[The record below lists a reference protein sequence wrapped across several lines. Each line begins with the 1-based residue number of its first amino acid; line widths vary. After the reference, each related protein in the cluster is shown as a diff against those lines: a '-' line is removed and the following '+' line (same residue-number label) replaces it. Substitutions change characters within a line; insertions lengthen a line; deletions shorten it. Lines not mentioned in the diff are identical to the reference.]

1 MKNTGSEQAVFCDR
15 EGSQVT
21 GSYFFSSSEEAEASD
36 RQRQRLTYYVQRCIQ
51 EELTPRQREMLR
63 LYIGQQLTK
72 AQIARLLGVERP
84 AVTRCLARA
93 IDRLNHSVRKYLSDP
108 DAEVSFSRFLS
119 AKPKQAKS
127 KTARE
132 SRSSPLSLKK

>member
-1 MKNTGSEQAVFCDR
+1 MKNTGSEPAVFCDQ

-21 GSYFFSSSEEAEASD
+21 GSYLFSSPGESETSD

-84 AVTRCLARA
+84 AVTRCLDRA
-93 IDRLNHSVRKYLSDP
+93 IERLNHSVRKYLSDP
-108 DAEVSFSRFLS
+108 DAEVSFSRLLS

-127 KTARE
+127 RTTKE
-132 SRSSPLSLKK
+132 NRSSSLSPKK